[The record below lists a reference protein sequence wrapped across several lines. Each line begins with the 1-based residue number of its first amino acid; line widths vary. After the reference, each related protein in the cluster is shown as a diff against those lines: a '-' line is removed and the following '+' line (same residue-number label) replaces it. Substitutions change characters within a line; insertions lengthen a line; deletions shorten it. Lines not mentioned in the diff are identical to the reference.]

1 MIITHQF
8 LGIVP
13 TMKKKKELSKLVLTK
28 TFTPKVWL
36 AETLLNA
43 IEIDQRANKLPMLI
57 KTTKQLG
64 GKKKILEIHAH

>member
-57 KTTKQLG
+57 KTTK
-64 GKKKILEIHAH
+64 